1 MRVYVVWV
9 LCYFVWFFFSSRRR
23 HTRCALVTGVQ
34 TCALPIS
41 IELGPTCSLS
51 WHPTRIGSQFNVKRQ
66 VTTNPHRERSNSSML
81 ARSRSTFSWLSRAF
95 PRLFSRYPI
104 PSGIRISRKSRNLSW
119 RRQGLAKLHKPHH
132 QSLALERFNL

>member
-1 MRVYVVWV
+1 MLVILV
-9 LCYFVWFFFSSRRR
+9 FVFLRIRRPPR
-23 HTRCALVTGVQ
+23 STRTDTLFPYT
-34 TCALPIS
+34 TLFRS
-41 IELGPTCSLS
+41 TCSLS

-81 ARSRSTFSWLSRAF
+81 ARSRSTISWLSRAF

>member
-1 MRVYVVWV
+1 M
-9 LCYFVWFFFSSRRR
+9 SR
-23 HTRCALVTGVQ
+23 
-34 TCALPIS
+34 LPPRS
-41 IELGPTCSLS
+41 TLTDTLFPDTTLFRSCSLS

-81 ARSRSTFSWLSRAF
+81 ARSRSTISWLSRAF

-119 RRQGLAKLHKPHH
+119 RRQRSEEH
-132 QSLALERFNL
+132 QSELQSLIRISYAVYCLKKKKYNKI

>member
-81 ARSRSTFSWLSRAF
+81 ARSRSTISWLSRAF

-104 PSGIRISRKSRNLSW
+104 PRSEEHTSELQSLMRISYAVFCWKKKKTPTNT
-119 RRQGLAKLHKPHH
+119 HH
-132 QSLALERFNL
+132 